1 MGGGSTNKR
10 AVSRPEDKAKAG
22 AKSKSKTA
30 RPRRARGVLPEEL
43 VSKPSPS
50 EVAALPLPVVT
61 RAQEL
66 PLHQL
71 SWENFERLCVALA
84 MHESDVVD
92 CRLHGRQGSPQGGID
107 LLASRRD
114 GGSSAIQCKR
124 VKTFGPADLSGAVT
138 EFLRGPWRSRVD
150 EFMLCTSCDTRL
162 LTEAVEKSRR
172 RLYSRGISFTV
183 LDSGML
189 SARLKAYPAVVA
201 DFFGPAWMEAFC
213 GGPTV
218 SPSPPAPES
227 WRETLAEVLSLV
239 PAADWQSHSPQRQV
253 NNLRFSRNA
262 HFRGRKEELEKVHRL
277 FQNGA
282 AVAVTQAVAVH
293 GLGGI
298 GKTQLA
304 NEYAWLHAGDYAAL
318 LWIPADSPSALF
330 GGLANLVRGGA
341 LGQFC
346 SSTREAQGG
355 WHSMTVAS
363 LAAAAL
369 AWLEAH
375 EGWLLIL
382 DNADTPEM
390 GELVSALLPRL
401 RNGRLM
407 VTSRRSVWHE
417 SFAECRLGV
426 MSLDEALGYMTD
438 RCPDAGDEAF
448 ARRLVRRLG
457 CLPLAL
463 AQAAA
468 CIRAEG
474 LSFAQYLAELGRG
487 RRLEVL
493 RRLPEGALSYPKP
506 VAETW
511 AITLARLDETSVI
524 LLQILSWLA
533 PDTISRSLVEGKLQM
548 GDDPTPKTCR
558 RALAQLAEYSLVDLS
573 PRNIAVHRLLQA
585 IIQDSM
591 TPQERHRWLRIA
603 LQLIASIS
611 GTRFNADDVR
621 EWDTWEML
629 APHAVEVM
637 EHAQHHGLVV
647 EEVTEIG
654 HRLTRYLLGR
664 SRYAEALPL
673 ACRVVAVMRKRYG
686 RGHQH
691 VASALSAVA
700 SALADGGRLE
710 KALLVQRKALEID
723 RKACGPASEDVG
735 EDLSALGVYLMDLGR
750 HREAEPVLRKAV
762 DLCSRFMGGQTPN
775 LLTAR
780 SNLASVLYDNG
791 SCKEARDIY
800 RDVLRR
806 SERLYGAD
814 HPEVCSVLNGLAL
827 VCLELRQFK
836 LAARHIS
843 RALGIARKHLGMQHA
858 MVPLFMN
865 TAARVEHSLGDLRKA
880 AGWQKRSLA
889 ICEKIHGPDH
899 PHTLSSLGN
908 MASMY
913 QEMDR
918 LGDARRCFEEVA
930 RREERVFGPDD
941 PRLANRLSNLAD
953 LHHRVGRLAEAEALY
968 RRVLTLEERGKGSRH
983 IEVAEDLRHLAQ
995 VLCDRGKQAD
1005 ALPLLKRALQ
1015 IYRSKPA
1022 LKKDGHQRARQLLEQ
1037 IVSSTGGH
1045 SGANRKP
1052 PR

>member
-1 MGGGSTNKR
+1 M
-10 AVSRPEDKAKAG
+10 
-22 AKSKSKTA
+22 
-30 RPRRARGVLPEEL
+30 
-43 VSKPSPS
+43 
-50 EVAALPLPVVT
+50 T
-61 RAQEL
+61 RLSEL
-66 PLHQL
+66 PLHAL
-71 SWENFERLCVALA
+71 SWENFERLCVALF
-84 MHESDVVD
+84 MKEDEVVD
-92 CRLHGRQGSPQGGID
+92 CRFHGRQGSHQGGID

-114 GGSSAIQCKR
+114 GGTSAIQCKR
-124 VKTFGPADLSGAVT
+124 VKTFGPADLSRAVT
-138 EFLRGPWRSRVD
+138 RFLRGPWSSRVD
-150 EFMLCTSCDTRL
+150 EFILCTSYDTRL

-172 RLYSRGISFTV
+172 RLYSQEISFTV
-183 LDSGML
+183 VDSAML
-189 SARLKAYPAVVA
+189 SYRLKAYPDVVA
-201 DFFGPAWMEAFC
+201 DFFGQAWMEAFC
-213 GGPTV
+213 GGPTA
-218 SPSPPAPES
+218 SLTAPAPES
-227 WRETLAEVLSLV
+227 WRESLAEVLSLV
-239 PAADWQSHSPQRQV
+239 PAVNWQNSSHQRQV

-262 HFRGRKEELEKVHRL
+262 HFRGRKEELEKIHRL
-277 FQNGA
+277 LQNGA

-304 NEYAWLHAGDYAAL
+304 NEYAWLYAGHYTAL
-318 LWIPADSPSALF
+318 LWVPADSPSALF
-330 GGLANLVRGGA
+330 SGLASLVRGGA
-341 LGQFC
+341 LGQFR
-346 SSTREAQGG
+346 STTGEAQGPL
-355 WHSMTVAS
+355 HSLTVAS

-369 AWLEAH
+369 AWLETQS
-375 EGWLLIL
+375 GWLLIL

-390 GELVSALLPRL
+390 GELIAELLPRL
-401 RNGRLM
+401 RHGHLM

-417 SFAECRLGV
+417 AFAECRLGV
-426 MSLDEALGYMTD
+426 LSTEEALGYMME
-438 RCPDAGDEAF
+438 RCPNAGDEAL

-474 LSFAQYLAELGRG
+474 LSFAQYLMELRSS

-493 RRLPEGALSYPKP
+493 RRLPEGVLSYPKP

-511 AITLARLDETSVI
+511 AITLARLDEETVI

-558 RALAQLAEYSLVDLS
+558 KALAQLAEYSLVDLS

-585 IIQDSM
+585 IIQDTM
-591 TPQERHRWLRIA
+591 TPQERHRWLRVA

-611 GTRFNADDVR
+611 GTRFNADDAR

-691 VASALSAVA
+691 VATALSAVA

-710 KALLVQRKALEID
+710 KALLVQRKVLEID
-723 RKACGPASEDVG
+723 QKACGPASEAVG

-762 DLCSRFMGGQTPN
+762 DLCSRFMSSQTPN

-780 SNLASVLYDNG
+780 TNLASVLYDNG
-791 SCKEARDIY
+791 SHKEALDIY

-806 SERLYGAD
+806 TERLYGAN

-827 VCLELRQFK
+827 VCLEVRQIK
-836 LAARHIS
+836 QAARHIS
-843 RALGIARKHLGMQHA
+843 RALGIARKHLGMRHA
-858 MVPLFMN
+858 MMPLYMN
-865 TAARVEHSLGDLRKA
+865 TAARVEHAHGNLRTA
-880 AGWQKRSLA
+880 AGWQKKSLA

-899 PHTLSSLGN
+899 PSTLSSLGN

-918 LGDARRCFEEVA
+918 LREARRCFEEVA
-930 RREERVFGPDD
+930 RREERLMGPDD
-941 PRLANRLSNLAD
+941 PRLAIRLSNLAD
-953 LHHRVGRLAEAEALY
+953 LHHRLGGLAEAEALY
-968 RRVLTLEERGKGSRH
+968 RRVLALEEKGKGTKH

-995 VLCDRGKQAD
+995 VLFDRGKHAE
-1005 ALPLLKRALQ
+1005 AVPHLKRALQ
-1015 IYRSKPA
+1015 IYRSKPM
-1022 LKKDGHQRARQLLEQ
+1022 LKKDGHQRARRLMEQ
-1037 IVSSTGGH
+1037 IETL
-1045 SGANRKP
+1045 
-1052 PR
+1052 